1 MKILIVDNDKNTVEL
16 IKASLISKVDCGID
30 LACSGEEALEM
41 MKKNGKYDLLI
52 LDIMMPTISGLDVC
66 DLMMKDEKLKNIP
79 VLLISALPIASSSFQ
94 ASLEKFKELKLVKDV
109 LEKPFEID
117 SLANKVKAI
126 VGK

>member
-1 MKILIVDNDKNTVEL
+1 MKILIVDNDKDTVEL

-94 ASLEKFKELKLVKDV
+94 ESLEKFKELKLVKDV

>member
-94 ASLEKFKELKLVKDV
+94 ESLEKFKELKLVKDV